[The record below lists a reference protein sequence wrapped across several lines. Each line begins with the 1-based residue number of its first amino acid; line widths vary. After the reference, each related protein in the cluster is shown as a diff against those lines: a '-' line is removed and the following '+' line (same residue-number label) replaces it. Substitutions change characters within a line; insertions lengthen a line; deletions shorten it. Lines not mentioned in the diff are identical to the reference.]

1 MILQHR
7 QRQGDHVFR
16 EFNWYRGKLALDA
29 ALKGIAP
36 WRLHDLRRTAAKAD
50 CIPDGM
56 TIPELAEQVVRGK
69 IKLSP
74 AQQRMLIELLPFYM
88 PKLSAVGYL
97 HEGDTFASRLERH
110 WSQQQRPPI

>member
-1 MILQHR
+1 MGL
-7 QRQGDHVFR
+7 GEVA
-16 EFNWYRGKLALDA
+16 E
-29 ALKGIAP
+29 
-36 WRLHDLRRTAAKAD
+36 AD

-97 HEGDTFASRLERH
+97 HEGDTFASRLERAIGR
-110 WSQQQRPPI
+110 SNNVRPFKPKLIEDLRFKQEAQAVEVKDE